1 MFLEITL
8 TSWQATT
15 FDEWQSAAVALD
27 EIHGNNA
34 WKHDPESTEYDA
46 DLVEAKSKQ
55 LEHARISC
63 DLERILFLI
72 RTSLTRE
79 LGDMGNPKMYK
90 HSYIGTKSLIERYIN
105 TALET
110 LDALVD
116 VSAKTKCEPQESN
129 YILEQLLSTRQ
140 AFGRSALLLSGGAT
154 FGMNH
159 IGVIKAL
166 WEAKL
171 MPRIVSGAS
180 AGSIVCAVF
189 CTRLDEEVPQL
200 LEEFC
205 TGDLAVFEEEGKED
219 NLMQKVTNFLKH
231 GAVFDIKHLIRVM
244 RGILGDITFQEAY
257 NRTRKILN
265 ICVSS
270 ASLYELPQ
278 LLNYVTAPTVLI
290 WSAVAASCSVP
301 FIFSAASILAKD
313 TKTGEPVPWNS
324 SPQQWIDGSVANDLP
339 MTRLAEMFNVNHF
352 IVSQVNPHV
361 IPFLMKQEDAISE
374 EARQENGTIAPG
386 SSLLR
391 HISVLAR
398 DEALH
403 RMNTLAEMGWMPN
416 TFKKVAS
423 VVSQK
428 YSGDITILPQISY
441 ADFPRMLANPTPDF
455 MRRATLRGERA
466 TWPKLSRIR
475 NHCAI
480 ELALDDAV
488 QKLRARIVFERH
500 TLHASLTDASSRS
513 HVDITKHGIRRNK
526 IIKRPLSYH
535 GVMQNTN
542 NTSSIFRQAKSSK
555 HKKSL
560 SASSS
565 KGYPLCS
572 LEPSEPTTAPE
583 HTDDNRHPHDV
594 TSSGA
599 DTSNI
604 STSASNSSLSSS
616 HTDLPSPVSPT
627 EVDRPASFT
636 RSQPATPG
644 EPFLSIPHP
653 PTSRFGR
660 LVVEKDYE
668 HTAVPSL
675 PEQRY
680 KRMFHRIAPSKRSG
694 PLSPVDTRLA
704 TSSTAK
710 NTPKSKIALPVSWGI
725 LSRNAKGGNA
735 K

>member
-1 MFLEITL
+1 M
-8 TSWQATT
+8 QATT
-15 FDEWQSAAVALD
+15 FDDWRSAAAALD
-27 EIHGNNA
+27 EIDGNNA
-34 WKHDPESTEYDA
+34 WKNDPESPDYDA

-55 LEHARISC
+55 LEDARISC

-79 LGDMGNPKMYK
+79 LGDMGNPRMYK
-90 HSYIGTKSLIERYIN
+90 HSYIGTKTLIERYIN

-110 LDALVD
+110 LDGLVD
-116 VSAKTKCEPQESN
+116 VSAKTKCEPQESK

-180 AGSIVCAVF
+180 AGSIICAVF
-189 CTRLDEEVPQL
+189 CTRMDEEIPQL
-200 LEEFC
+200 LEHFY

-219 NLMQKVTNFLKH
+219 NLLQKLTNFLKH
-231 GAVFDIKHLIRVM
+231 GAVFDIKNLIRVM
-244 RGILGDITFQEAY
+244 RGLLGEITFQEAY

-278 LLNYVTAPTVLI
+278 LLNYITAPNVLI

-324 SPQQWIDGSVANDLP
+324 TPQEWIDGSVANDLP

-361 IPFLMKQEDAISE
+361 IPFLMKQEDAITE
-374 EARQENGTIAPG
+374 EARQENGTVAPG
-386 SSLLR
+386 SSWLR

-403 RMNTLAEMGWMPN
+403 RMNTLAEMGLMPN

-423 VVSQK
+423 VISQK

-441 ADFPRMLANPTPDF
+441 ADFPHMLANPTPDF
-455 MRRATLRGERA
+455 MRRATLRGEKA
-466 TWPKLSRIR
+466 TWPKLGRIR

-488 QKLRARIVFERH
+488 QKLRARIVFEQPA
-500 TLHASLTDASSRS
+500 LHASLAHPSSRS
-513 HVDITKHGIRRNK
+513 HVDVTKHGVRRSK
-526 IIKRPLSYH
+526 VIKRPLSHH
-535 GVMQNTN
+535 GIISYAN
-542 NTSSIFRQAKSSK
+542 NTTSMFRQARSSK
-555 HKKSL
+555 HRK
-560 SASSS
+560 SSS
-565 KGYPLCS
+565 TGSSGAHPPQS
-572 LEPSEPTTAPE
+572 LKLSEPAAKPE
-583 HTDDNRHPHDV
+583 HVDDNRQFLDV
-594 TSSGA
+594 ISSGP

-604 STSASNSSLSSS
+604 PTSASTSSLSSS
-616 HTDLPSPVSPT
+616 HTDSPSPISPT
-627 EVDRPASFT
+627 EVDRSTYFT
-636 RSQPATPG
+636 RSQPTTPG
-644 EPFLSIPHP
+644 ESFLSIPP
-653 PTSRFGR
+653 GPTSHLSPVSIDKR
-660 LVVEKDYE
+660 LD
-668 HTAVPSL
+668 HAAIPNL

-680 KRMFHRIAPSKRSG
+680 KRIFHRIAPSKWSG
-694 PLSPVDTRLA
+694 PPSPRDMRLA
-704 TSSTAK
+704 TSNMSNHTA
-710 NTPKSKIALPVSWGI
+710 KSKIAMPVSWGI
-725 LSRNAKGGNA
+725 LSRNDKGGTG